1 MNLKHLS
8 SDSVNSDQ
16 NNKKKKKKNIF
27 STYKT
32 KKQKKKNLDG
42 SSQVC
47 IEEETRMSLK
57 QKTKKRYNSNGME
70 NNYEKMQGN

>member
-16 NNKKKKKKNIF
+16 NNKKKKKNIF

-32 KKQKKKNLDG
+32 KKQKKNLNG